1 VCGRFVGRFATA
13 DLIDEIT
20 SVVPDVEVSMAAG
33 LPTLWANFNTAP
45 TQDCLV
51 FTGSNASIRAGS
63 ARWGLV
69 PRWAK
74 DASGAARMINA
85 RSETL
90 TEKPSFRGL
99 VPGHRAVVPMTGFYE
114 WDRSDPKVKRPFF
127 VPRADGTTMW
137 VAGLWTTSPALDN
150 APTFCIITR
159 GSKEDLSSIHDRSP
173 VHLDLDDALSWMLDE
188 EPPLGLLDLDGPPLL
203 APFEVS
209 RRVNSVR
216 NNGPDLLVPAE
227 PDSLF

>member
-1 VCGRFVGRFATA
+1 MCGRFVGRFATA
-13 DLIDEIT
+13 DLIEEIE
-20 SVVPDVEVSMAAG
+20 SVMPDAEVSVANG

-51 FTGSNASIRAGS
+51 FTGSNKSLQAGS

-90 TEKPSFRGL
+90 AEKPSFRGL
-99 VPGHRAVVPMTGFYE
+99 VPGHRAIVPMSGFYE
-114 WDRSDPKVKRPFF
+114 WDRTDPKVKRPYF
-127 VPRADGTTMW
+127 VPRADGRTMW
-137 VAGLWTTSPALDN
+137 VAGLWTTSPALDD
-150 APTFCIITR
+150 ALTFCIITR
-159 GSKEDLSSIHDRSP
+159 DSRPDLSSIHDRSP
-173 VHLDLDDALSWMLDE
+173 VQLELDDALSWVLEDD
-188 EPPLGLLDLDGPPLL
+188 PPLGLLDLDEPPLF

-209 RRVNSVR
+209 RKVNSVR
-216 NNGPDLLVPAE
+216 NNGPDLLIPVE